1 MDEKPPFPIP
11 ERISSLMP
19 LARQEALTTHQRR
32 SVSTASK
39 LSQISQTSVE
49 STASDFLATKVAQ
62 LEDESH
68 YIAEI
73 KAGLDEANASMAL
86 ENTEYRRQIEP
97 LMNRLRSTTSTLRAM
112 TPPDEGLLERAYRD
126 TIVTRVMRAD
136 GKQQA
141 LDFNQKKFK
150 DQVNKYYN
158 VSTVPNKTYCHV
170 LGLYVNKKDVKAAHI
185 VPKSMD
191 REELGHLFGDQDAV
205 VTLPQNGLSLHH
217 KVESLLDKGDIAI
230 VPMPGK
236 IADRTEWRCVVLN
249 ESIDKDIVYQPDF
262 QPGAQPE
269 TIRVKDLDL
278 RPLKFLSDNRP
289 RRRYLYMRFL
299 ISYLWAKRRN
309 LPDIATKVEAKRF
322 WPSEGA
328 YLQRSTLQTLARCIS
343 GCEIPHHLIS
353 KQTFQ
358 NSSTP
363 ARDVQAGM
371 ILAADIADAQRVHC
385 AGPDLMGAL
394 TKSMKRL

>member
-97 LMNRLRSTTSTLRAM
+97 LMNRLRSTTSTLRVIKRQRNMLEEDLNDTVAAEKRRRRHD
-112 TPPDEGLLERAYRD
+112 PPDEGLLERAYRD

-205 VTLPQNGLSLHH
+205 VTLPQNG
-217 KVESLLDKGDIAI
+217 
-230 VPMPGK
+230 
-236 IADRTEWRCVVLN
+236 
-249 ESIDKDIVYQPDF
+249 
-262 QPGAQPE
+262 
-269 TIRVKDLDL
+269 
-278 RPLKFLSDNRP
+278 
-289 RRRYLYMRFL
+289 
-299 ISYLWAKRRN
+299 
-309 LPDIATKVEAKRF
+309 
-322 WPSEGA
+322 
-328 YLQRSTLQTLARCIS
+328 
-343 GCEIPHHLIS
+343 
-353 KQTFQ
+353 
-358 NSSTP
+358 
-363 ARDVQAGM
+363 
-371 ILAADIADAQRVHC
+371 
-385 AGPDLMGAL
+385 
-394 TKSMKRL
+394 